1 MEQSIIVSNI
11 SKKYGNKEI
20 LRDISFEAKK
30 GRITAFLG
38 PNGAG
43 KSTTL
48 RILLGLDR
56 ADSGTALIE
65 GKKYSKWQK
74 PLTKIGASFDGVG
87 SPGNRTVYQ
96 HLRIIS
102 VSNGIPK
109 KRIFEVMEITGISHK
124 ASSQVGSLSLGEGQ
138 RLGIAAALIGDPQ
151 FLIFDEP
158 TNGLD
163 PSGIR
168 WFREF
173 VKQQAMGGKTVLLS
187 SHMLSEV
194 EAVTN
199 DVVIINHGQVVTKG
213 SLDTVMK
220 DLSSLEDLF
229 FTLTDEVKTNE
240 EF

>member
-1 MEQSIIVSNI
+1 MKDSIRISNVC
-11 SKKYGNKEI
+11 KKYGNKEI
-20 LRDISFEAKK
+20 LKDISFEARK

-43 KSTTL
+43 KSTTM
-48 RILLGLDR
+48 RILLGLDT
-56 ADSGTALIE
+56 ADSGTALIG
-65 GKKYSKWQK
+65 GKVYSKWK
-74 PLTKIGASFDGVG
+74 NPLITIGASFDGVG
-87 SPGNRTVYQ
+87 SPADRTVWQ

-109 KRIFEVMEITGISHK
+109 KRIHEVMVITGISHK
-124 ASSQVGSLSLGEGQ
+124 ASSTVGSLSLGEGQ
-138 RLGIAAALIGDPQ
+138 RLGIAAALLGNPQ

-163 PSGIR
+163 PGGIR

-173 VKQQAMGGKTVLLS
+173 IKKQAKAGKTILLS

-199 DVVIINHGQVVTKG
+199 DVVIINHGQIISKG
-213 SLDTVMK
+213 TIDEVMK
-220 DLSSLEDLF
+220 DISSLEDLF
-229 FTLTDEVKTNE
+229 FTLTDEENY
-240 EF
+240 

>member
-1 MEQSIIVSNI
+1 MEETIKICNVC
-11 SKKYGNKEI
+11 KKYGDKEI
-20 LRDISFEAKK
+20 LKDISFEAVK

-43 KSTTL
+43 KSTTM
-48 RILLGLDR
+48 RILLGLDT
-56 ADSGTALIE
+56 ADSGTALIG
-65 GKKYSKWQK
+65 GKVYSRWKN
-74 PLTKIGASFDGVG
+74 PLTVIGASFDGVG
-87 SPGNRTVYQ
+87 SPADRTVWQ

-109 KRIFEVMEITGISHK
+109 KRISEVMEITGISHK
-124 ASSQVGSLSLGEGQ
+124 SSSTVGSLSLGEGQ

-163 PSGIR
+163 PGGIR

-173 VKQQAMGGKTVLLS
+173 VKKQAEAGKTVLLS

-194 EAVTN
+194 EALTN
-199 DVVIINHGQVVTKG
+199 DVVIINHGQIVSKG
-213 SLDTVMK
+213 TINDVMK
-220 DLSSLEDLF
+220 DISSLEDLF
-229 FTLTDEVKTNE
+229 FTLTDEE
-240 EF
+240 HY

>member
-1 MEQSIIVSNI
+1 MEQSITISNI
-11 SKKYGNKEI
+11 NKKYGNKEI
-20 LRDISFEAKK
+20 LNDISFEARE

-48 RILLGLDR
+48 RILLGLDS
-56 ADSGTALIE
+56 ADSGKALI
-65 GKKYSKWQK
+65 GGRNYSKWHE
-74 PLTKIGASFDGVG
+74 PLKKIGASFDGVG
-87 SPGNRTVYQ
+87 SPNDRTVYQ

-109 KRIFEVMEITGISHK
+109 ERISEITEITGIAHK
-124 ASSQVGSLSLGEGQ
+124 ASSQIGSLSLGEGQ

-151 FLIFDEP
+151 FLVFDEP

-173 VKQQAMGGKTVLLS
+173 VKKQAKEGKTVLLS

-199 DVVIINHGQVVTKG
+199 DVVIINYGKIVTKG
-213 SLDTVMK
+213 TLDTVMK
-220 DLSSLEDLF
+220 DISSLEDLF
-229 FTLTDEVKTNE
+229 FSLTDEVSC
-240 EF
+240 